1 MAIGVLEAFQR
12 AERVLGSDSPD
23 ELVTYAA
30 QEFGVRLDPRF
41 FPVFRATLTAQASN
55 RPADSARR
63 GIVPEKPGLTE
74 EG

>member
-12 AERVLGSDSPD
+12 AERVLGSVSDE
-23 ELVTYAA
+23 ELVVYAA

-55 RPADSARR
+55 RPANSA
-63 GIVPEKPGLTE
+63 GQGTIPEKTA
-74 EG
+74 